1 MSDTRKNVQENR
13 WQRLREYTD
22 ARIGLGRSGV
32 SLPTHHHL
40 EFQLAHAAARDAV
53 KRPID
58 WKPIDETLENSTLPW
73 LKLHSQA
80 LDRNHYLQRPDLG
93 RKLDS
98 ASVNS
103 LMQWREQRHVPKVAI
118 VIADGLSATAIET
131 QAPPMLQQLLPDL
144 SALGLDVE
152 LFCRVDQARVAI
164 GDDIAERTGAEHLI
178 LLVGERP
185 GLSSPDS
192 LGIYYTFH
200 AGNGSSDADRNCL
213 SNIRPAGLAFTEAS
227 RRLCWLMREASKLG
241 YSGVKLK
248 DDSSNDILDA
258 PQHDN
263 FLVPAKPNL
272 PAK

>member
-1 MSDTRKNVQENR
+1 MADTPKTVQENR

-58 WKPIDETLENSTLPW
+58 WAGVDAVANVTGVALLA
-73 LKLHSQA
+73 LHSQA

-93 RKLDS
+93 RKLDQD
-98 ASVNS
+98 SVTT
-103 LMQWREQRHVPKVAI
+103 LMRWRETHPAPKVVI
-118 VIADGLSATAIET
+118 VIADGLSSTAIEH
-131 QAPPMLQQLLPDL
+131 QAPGMVQQLLPDI
-144 SALGLDVE
+144 AQLGLPCE
-152 LFCRVDQARVAI
+152 LLCRVDQGRVAI
-164 GDDIAERTGAEHLI
+164 GDDIADRTGAEHI
-178 LLVGERP
+178 VLLVGERP

-200 AGNGSSDADRNCL
+200 ARNGSSDADRNCL
-213 SNIRPAGLAFTEAS
+213 SNIRPAGLAFAEAS
-227 RRLCWLMREASKLG
+227 RRLCWLMREALKLG

-248 DDSSNDILDA
+248 DDSSSDILDA
-258 PQHDN
+258 PTHQN
-263 FLVPAKPNL
+263 FLVPKQPE
-272 PAK
+272 